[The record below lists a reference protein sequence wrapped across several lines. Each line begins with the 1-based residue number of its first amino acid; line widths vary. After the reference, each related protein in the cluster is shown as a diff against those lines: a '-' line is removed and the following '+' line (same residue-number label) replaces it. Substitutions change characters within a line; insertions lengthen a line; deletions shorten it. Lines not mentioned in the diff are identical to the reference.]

1 MKIEYRWNS
10 MNTRESEIDVVM
22 PTWNSNKPY
31 FEQVIKL
38 IKEHVPVPRFIVVDR
53 FSRDGTLSV
62 IEIFP

>member
-1 MKIEYRWNS
+1 

-38 IKEHVPVPRFIVVDR
+38 IKEHVPVHRFIVVDR
-53 FSRDGTLSV
+53 FFERWNVKCYKKIL
-62 IEIFP
+62 P